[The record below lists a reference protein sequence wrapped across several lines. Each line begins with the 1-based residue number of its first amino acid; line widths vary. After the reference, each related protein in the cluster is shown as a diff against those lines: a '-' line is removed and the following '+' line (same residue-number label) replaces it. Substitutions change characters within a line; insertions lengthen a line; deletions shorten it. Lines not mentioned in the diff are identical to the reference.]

1 MWRRSDVAESF
12 LHYLPSFR
20 FFGSIPSQFSCLV
33 FCWLMLCFTSCL
45 CPLVADCLSLS
56 GVQQRPTLFLRLRV
70 LWPWFCPVVWA
81 ESSSCRKYPAKY
93 GFMFKLQEVRLIYP
107 SWNLNSL
114 WSGYLTCKIRWIS
127 PLQAQTSSLTAS
139 FCILLYRKQP
149 TEKLGFEPST
159 LSVGAALLFPLASTE
174 N

>member
-1 MWRRSDVAESF
+1 MRSLFSLKTDECDWTEESGLSVELQRNVKTF
-12 LHYLPSFR
+12 YRCRVFSALPSFLSVLW
-20 FFGSIPSQFSCLV
+20 FHPVPVLLPGVLLTHVVLHFLSLPSCCWLSVSLRSSAETDLV
-33 FCWLMLCFTSCL
+33 FTTQS
-45 CPLVADCLSLS
+45 PLAVVLS
-56 GVQQRPTLFLRLRV
+56 R
-70 LWPWFCPVVWA
+70 VWA

-139 FCILLYRKQP
+139 FCI
-149 TEKLGFEPST
+149 
-159 LSVGAALLFPLASTE
+159 
-174 N
+174 